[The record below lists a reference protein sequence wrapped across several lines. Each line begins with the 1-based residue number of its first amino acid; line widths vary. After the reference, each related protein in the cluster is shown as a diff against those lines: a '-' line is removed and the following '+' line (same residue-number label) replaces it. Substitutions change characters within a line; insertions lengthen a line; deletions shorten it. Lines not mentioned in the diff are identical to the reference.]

1 MLIIFILCMQHH
13 LVENFNLKINEFNT
27 YESYIYLYTELNTTE
42 FWKGEKYMF
51 MWLAAMEILLLLYKD
66 FLKGDSV
73 VCCMWYDIWFSWN

>member
-42 FWKGEKYMF
+42 F
-51 MWLAAMEILLLLYKD
+51 
-66 FLKGDSV
+66 
-73 VCCMWYDIWFSWN
+73 